1 MAAETRS
8 VDVVVETV
16 GHELDGQ
23 NLKQV
28 FNADFFGSI
37 DLVVVASGSYD
48 FRRCDVTWLCNDLP
62 SPSKLVAKSTFI
74 SYALG
79 LNKLLIDNIILC
91 NITLD
96 MPGFLLYIPL
106 LNSLVAVPPCKA

>member
-48 FRRCDVTWLCNDLP
+48 FRRCDVT
-62 SPSKLVAKSTFI
+62 
-74 SYALG
+74 
-79 LNKLLIDNIILC
+79 
-91 NITLD
+91 
-96 MPGFLLYIPL
+96 
-106 LNSLVAVPPCKA
+106 